1 MPDAPD
7 QPYRLSQAASAGGCA
22 AKIGPGDLRTML
34 ASLGAGGPAA
44 GLGGAIVF
52 AEPGTRV
59 LVGPETLDDAGV
71 LLFRGQ
77 ALIATT
83 DFIPPVCDD
92 PFRFGRI
99 AATNA
104 ISDVYAMGGRPI
116 SALNLCV
123 FPPALAATSARAIL
137 SGASAK
143 LREAGAVLLGGHT
156 VRGPELLFGLAVT
169 GVVAPTAIWRNV
181 GARPGDVLLLTKPL
195 GCGLIVTGSRK
206 GLVADAERQACR
218 AGMVSLN
225 RRAAEVL
232 AQFAVHA
239 ATDVTG
245 FGLAGHALGMTRLED
260 VSLHLKVGELPV
272 YPGALALAAQ
282 GVTCGG
288 AKSNRRAYKDRLALQ
303 GSLSP
308 AYEELIFDPQTSG
321 GLLCALAAADA
332 EPALAALRAAG
343 VQACRIGEVG
353 ARAAAALVVYGDAG
367 AGR

>member
-104 ISDVYAMGGRPI
+104 ISDVYAMGGLPLF
-116 SALNLCV
+116 ALNLCC
-123 FPPALAATSARAIL
+123 FPADAPAEALAGILAGSAAAC
-137 SGASAK
+137 GA
-143 LREAGAVLLGGHT
+143 AGAAVLGGHSI
-156 VRGPELLFGLAVT
+156 RDKELKFGLAVVGYGDPDRLFT
-169 GVVAPTAIWRNV
+169 NQ
-181 GARPGDVLLLTKPL
+181 GARPGDRLLLTKPL
-195 GCGLIVTGSRK
+195 GSGALVNAFKFDRLDAAGLEPA
-206 GLVADAERQACR
+206 LVEMERSNAEGAR
-218 AGMVSLN
+218 
-225 RRAAEVL
+225 L
-232 AQFAVHA
+232 ARLHGATA

-245 FGLAGHALGMTRLED
+245 FGLAGHAWNIARNSGAALEID
-260 VSLHLKVGELPV
+260 FSALPFHPRFFELTE
-272 YPGALALAAQ
+272 A
-282 GVTCGG
+282 GVTTG
-288 AKSNRRAYKDRLALQ
+288 ATGANRRHLAPHVKWMRDRSEVEQALV
-303 GSLSP
+303 
-308 AYEELIFDPQTSG
+308 FDPQTSG
-321 GLLCALAAADA
+321 GLLLSVPESAVDTILGALAASGH
-332 EPALAALRAAG
+332 RAAE
-343 VQACRIGEVG
+343 IGEV
-353 ARAAAALVVYGDAG
+353 VAG
-367 AGR
+367 EPQLRFL